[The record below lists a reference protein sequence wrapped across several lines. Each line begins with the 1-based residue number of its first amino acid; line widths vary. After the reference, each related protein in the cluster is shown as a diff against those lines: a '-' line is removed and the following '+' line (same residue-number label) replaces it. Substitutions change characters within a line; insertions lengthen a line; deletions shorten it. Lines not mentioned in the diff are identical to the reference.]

1 MILKDICDIKI
12 GCVLNR
18 TKADTQGTNFYN
30 TLTLKSI
37 QDDEISK
44 NDLDSFWAKSEIKDD
59 FLSKEGDIIVR
70 LREPLKAISIT
81 KEYED
86 ILIPSL
92 FAILRVKDERKI
104 KADYISIYLNSNEVK
119 RQLFSKIQGSAINT
133 VSLQNL
139 SEVDIKIPSIEKQEQ
154 LVSLNKLLQRERK
167 LLDELKKKRD
177 ILFEN
182 LIRDI

>member
-12 GCVLNR
+12 GCVLGR
-18 TKADTQGTNFYN
+18 AKADIQGINFYN
-30 TLTLKSI
+30 VLTLKSV

-44 NDLDSFWAKSEIKDD
+44 NDLDPFWAKSEIKDD
-59 FLSKEGDIIVR
+59 FISKEGDVVVR
-70 LREPLKAISIT
+70 LREPLKSIFIA
-81 KEYED
+81 KEYKD

-92 FAILRVKDERKI
+92 FAIIRVKDEKRI
-104 KADYISIYLNSNEVK
+104 NPEYISLYLNSNEVK
-119 RQLFSKIQGSAINT
+119 KQLFSKIQGSAINT

-139 SEVDIKIPSIEKQEQ
+139 SEVDIKIPNVEKQEQ
-154 LVSLNKLLQRERK
+154 LINLNKLLQKERR
-167 LLDELKKKRD
+167 LLDDLKKKRD